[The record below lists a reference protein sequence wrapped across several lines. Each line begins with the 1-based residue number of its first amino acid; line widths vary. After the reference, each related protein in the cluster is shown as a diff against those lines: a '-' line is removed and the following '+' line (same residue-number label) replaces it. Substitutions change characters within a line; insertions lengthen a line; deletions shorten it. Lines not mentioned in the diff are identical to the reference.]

1 MQVNPHINPV
11 QKIALYVEGDEQWS
25 YVQSK
30 KNQRWL
36 WYFLDQ
42 ATKKIVAYV
51 FGPRTD
57 ETFKKL
63 LKLVEHFPI
72 SHIFTDD
79 WQAYKRCLTNVRHT
93 VSKKFTQNIER
104 MNLNL
109 RIHIKRLSR
118 KTLCFSKS
126 EIIHDKLIGTYI
138 QNNHFN

>member
-1 MQVNPHINPV
+1 ME
-11 QKIALYVEGDEQWS
+11 KISLYVEGDEQWS
-25 YVQSK
+25 YVGSK

-42 ATKKIVAYV
+42 ATKKVVAYV

-57 ETFKKL
+57 KTFKQL
-63 LKLVEHFPI
+63 LQLVEHLPI

-79 WQAYKRCLTNVRHT
+79 WQAYKRCLTHVNHT

-109 RIHIKRLSR
+109 RTHIKRLAR
-118 KTLCFSKS
+118 KTICFFQ
-126 EIIHDKLIGTYI
+126 ITDCP
-138 QNNHFN
+138 

>member
-1 MQVNPHINPV
+1 MV
-11 QKIALYVEGDEQWS
+11 LCVEGDEQWS

-42 ATKKIVAYV
+42 ASKKVVAYV

-63 LKLVEHFPI
+63 LKLVEHLPI

-79 WQAYKRCLTNVRHT
+79 WGAYERCLTHVSHT

-104 MNLNL
+104 MNLNF
-109 RIHIKRLSR
+109 RTHIKRLAR
-118 KTLCFSKS
+118 KTICFSKS
-126 EIIHDKLIGTYI
+126 ELIHDKLIGTYI
-138 QNNHFN
+138 QNHHFNYSDA